1 MKKNEGRRRN
11 DLITLSWNLAD
22 TELETE
28 TLLYRRSCTLKHSA
42 GLFDVRGGV
51 TTEKM
56 LALSVICHVMLQ
68 TPSGAVF
75 SNISKH
81 LHLVGMLV
89 RALAYLRVWVGGC
102 GCGWEGVGVGVL
114 GRTRTCACEEREGGR
129 EFYCRL

>member
-1 MKKNEGRRRN
+1 MTSVVMVAPHRIHEERRRT

-22 TELETE
+22 TVPETE

-56 LALSVICHVMLQ
+56 LALSVICHVILQ
-68 TPSGAVF
+68 TLSGAAF
-75 SNISKH
+75 NISKR

-102 GCGWEGVGVGVL
+102 GCG
-114 GRTRTCACEEREGGR
+114 CAWAHAYVCM
-129 EFYCRL
+129 